1 MLELGSGTGAVG
13 LYAAALGASRVV
25 LTDGGPPALLE
36 LLAAN
41 VDANRPLLPEAA
53 CLEVAQ
59 LQWGTDADR
68 LPAGPFA
75 WVCGSDTTYDE
86 EVRGPQRTL
95 YCTRQAVAT
104 RVSAV
109 ATCAQPMT
117 VHASKP

>member
-59 LQWGTDADR
+59 LQWGADADR

-95 YCTRQAVAT
+95 YSTRQAVAT

-117 VHASKP
+117 VHASQP